1 MTDRP
6 AAARRPVR
14 TAPRRGAARTPGRPT
29 AAPERRYALI
39 KWALL
44 AALVAYA
51 VLVEMA
57 EVEEMAVTGILLLP
71 MGVQPVLTF
80 SVEVVLTGLTW
91 LLRN

>member
-51 VLVEMA
+51 VLVVGA
-57 EVEEMAVTGILLLP
+57 ND
-71 MGVQPVLTF
+71 GVQATCIVITDC
-80 SVEVVLTGLTW
+80 G
-91 LLRN
+91 